1 MLRICVAVAG
11 MFLAGR
17 AFAQDSEC
25 PKVDAEA
32 NFKSLGV
39 DFYPPVKTV
48 GNFVPAVTVGKIM
61 FLAGNG
67 PRLADGKYVTGK
79 VGEGHLTVEQG
90 YEASKLAAISMLSNI
105 KAELG
110 DLNRIKRVIKVLG
123 MVNADSSFTGHPK
136 VINGF
141 SDLII
146 KVFGDCGKHARSA
159 VGVSGLVGDI
169 TVEIEM
175 IAELR

>member
-1 MLRICVAVAG
+1 
-11 MFLAGR
+11 MF
-17 AFAQDSEC
+17 
-25 PKVDAEA
+25 KVDAEA
-32 NFKSLGV
+32 NFKTLGV
-39 DFYPPVKTV
+39 EFYRSVKTM

-67 PRLADGKYVTGK
+67 PRMADGKYVTGK
-79 VGEGHLTVEQG
+79 VGPGQGQLTIEQG
-90 YEASKLAAISMLSNI
+90 YEASKLAAVSMLSNI
-105 KAELG
+105 KSELG
-110 DLNRIKRVIKVLG
+110 DLNRVKRVIKVFG
-123 MVNADSSFTGHPK
+123 MVNADPSFTAHPK

-175 IAELR
+175 VVELR